1 MTTRA
6 RPAPE
11 RVRWWKTLRIA
22 ALLLILALVALTTWQ
37 DRYRSTRWR
46 EPLFVAIYPM
56 AADES
61 PVTRRYVESLVGGEF
76 KAIDR
81 FFTREAA
88 RYHLGTDEPFRSRLR
103 PAFEDRPPERSA
115 PAGPVATGF
124 WSLKLCDLGF
134 IAVPG
139 TVIVTSWQRIRC
151 KQVKFRREAHRPL
164 DLGKPPSRN
173 WICIYAI

>member
-61 PVTRRYVESLVGGEF
+61 PATIRYVDSLDGGEF
-76 KAIDR
+76 KPVDR
-81 FFTREAA
+81 FFA
-88 RYHLGTDEPFRSRLR
+88 RASGFRDHGGAVRRHKCDPSRLAKSVF
-103 PAFEDRPPERSA
+103 PQ
-115 PAGPVATGF
+115 G
-124 WSLKLCDLGF
+124 
-134 IAVPG
+134 
-139 TVIVTSWQRIRC
+139 
-151 KQVKFRREAHRPL
+151 
-164 DLGKPPSRN
+164 
-173 WICIYAI
+173 